1 MEYGVSLL
9 PVIPLRT
16 NPSEKS
22 EMITQL
28 LFGEYVKIVDK
39 EGQWWMVEFPDDSYQ
54 GWTTGKMLTPV
65 TEEQAVRAAETDARV
80 TANLILPV
88 APRDT
93 EDISLIPAGSILN
106 EYKPASNSFTAG
118 SKLFSCRQQP
128 LFYDP
133 ESLRFKVDEVAESFI
148 NIPYLWGGKN
158 PFGIDCSGLTQVI
171 MRIFGIKIPRDARK
185 QVDRGNPVSFIT
197 EAEPGDLA
205 FFDNEEGEI
214 IHTGIIVSNQ
224 QIIHA
229 SGCVRK
235 DRIDH
240 QGIYNSA
247 VKRYTHRLRVIK
259 NLASYRH

>member
-1 MEYGVSLL
+1 M
-9 PVIPLRT
+9 PVIPLRSS
-16 NPSEKS
+16 PSEKS
-22 EMITQL
+22 EMVTQL
-28 LFGEYVKIVDK
+28 LFGDYVKIVDK
-39 EGQWWMVEFPDDSYQ
+39 DDQWWLVEFPDDGYQ
-54 GWTTGKMLTPV
+54 GWATGKMLTLV
-65 TEEQAVRAAETDARV
+65 SEEQAARASKTDARV

-93 EDISLIPAGSILN
+93 EDILLIPAGSILN

-118 SKLFSCRQQP
+118 SKVFSCRQQP

-133 ESLRFKVDEVAESFI
+133 DSLRSKIDEVAESFI

-158 PFGIDCSGLTQVI
+158 PFGIDCSGLTQII
-171 MRIFGIKIPRDARK
+171 MSIFGIKIPRDAGK
-185 QVDRGNPVSFIT
+185 QVDHGTPVNFIT

-229 SGCVRK
+229 SGRVRR

-247 VKRYTHRLRVIK
+247 VRRYTHRLRVIK
-259 NLASYRH
+259 NLAGYRQ